1 MNHREI
7 CVDRAWLLRGL
18 RRGLVCKRTQYR
30 RGGMALPALM
40 LAIFKQIKDLSRQP
54 LLGFLLNVK
63 A

>member
-7 CVDRAWLLRGL
+7 WVDRAWLLRDF
-18 RRGLVCKRTQYR
+18 RRGLVCKQTQHR
-30 RGGMALPALM
+30 RGRMALPALM
-40 LAIFKQIKDLSRQP
+40 LSIFKQIKDLSRQL